1 MDKKIFISHS
11 KLDKP
16 IAELICTA
24 LENENIGCWIAP
36 RDIPY
41 GNDWAGEIASAIENS
56 SLFIFVLSEHSNSS
70 RQCPKEI
77 TVADNVGVPI
87 VCVKIDDVEMSQALK
102 YHLSTQQILF
112 IDTSNIK
119 EELKIVTSA
128 ISDKLSNKTNSIGD
142 NSYNIDQQLEERF
155 AELFAPS
162 AKDTKSSIEK
172 KLDDILSRNFMHKLL
187 ASIDTAIQDAEH
199 KKESLPVTKKKFLL
213 SPIEREEEFLRGKHF
228 SLPNVEGVKTIVFQT
243 IDNII
248 DYATKS
254 EYYNLVLL
262 ESIEDEDCTTFFS
275 HKPPKCGSHII
286 ILHFDRNERRVFVN
300 TGILYID
307 KLSMSK
313 EPVVVSLQRVNVD
326 NGVLSLN
333 EIVYENSDSRLEN
346 TKANEA
352 KAQWVDADI
361 KVSPIVLLDPDTA
374 DPVRRKIYYDE
385 NKKCTNAKMLV
396 IPNKSYFVFQIRHK
410 ETDAISFPLS
420 MLQQGIFYR
429 KGLHGFPKDLM
440 EAAQLFEKDGSK
452 EALCELALLFKEPG
466 SFNDFD
472 AYKEYLLRSVE
483 QGCEKAII
491 ELSLGVAFGEN
502 SYKTIAECID
512 LLKNTV
518 TDDSAEGNFV
528 LAFLL
533 ENDHPAEA
541 FNFFVKAA
549 RNEYAPAIS
558 RLCCSDYT
566 LDGQSEDELYDV
578 FMTTHKENQGL
589 LEYCM
594 GCACFYGYGIETRKE
609 VGIDLIKNSSYLGDY
624 DSEQLLFDIF
634 NLDEEYVDKTKALF
648 WLEKI
653 AIHDESSLV
662 KLANWYI
669 DGIGCIQS
677 NDNDKKAFA
686 CLRSLEHSDNRSA
699 VNNLA
704 WLYKEGRGCEV
715 DYGRAKE
722 LFERAAKLDCTASY
736 YHLGTMYEEGL
747 GTDIDLS
754 LAKEMYIIAAEKG
767 HKKASERLEGLLVQE
782 G

>member
-1 MDKKIFISHS
+1 MDKKVFISHS
-11 KLDKP
+11 KLDKS

-56 SLFIFVLSEHSNSS
+56 SLFIFVLSEHSNVS

-77 TVADNVGVPI
+77 TIADNVGIPI

-112 IDTSNIK
+112 LDASNIK

-128 ISDKLSNKTNSIGD
+128 ISDKLINKTSSSGD
-142 NSYNIDQQLEERF
+142 YTYNVDQQLEEKF
-155 AELFAPS
+155 AELFAHS
-162 AKDTKSSIEK
+162 AKDTKSTIEK
-172 KLDDILSRNFMHKLL
+172 KLDDILSRNFMNRLL
-187 ASIDTAIQDAEH
+187 AGVDSITNDNDSEKNQ
-199 KKESLPVTKKKFLL
+199 KKKFVL
-213 SPIEREEEFLRGKHF
+213 SPLEWDDEFLLGKHF
-228 SLPNVEGVKTIVFQT
+228 SLLKMEGVKTIVFQR
-243 IDNII
+243 IENII

-262 ESIEDEDCTTFFS
+262 ESVDDEEYTTFFP
-275 HKPPKCGSHII
+275 HKPPKCGSEII
-286 ILHFDRNERRVFVN
+286 ILHFDCNEHRAFTNV
-300 TGILYID
+300 GILYAD
-307 KLSMSK
+307 ELTMSK
-313 EPVVVSLQRVNVD
+313 KPVVISLQKASINND
-326 NGVLSLN
+326 VLSLN
-333 EIVYENSDSRLEN
+333 EVAYENDNLIPEYS
-346 TKANEA
+346 KPNETID
-352 KAQWVDADI
+352 KWVDADI
-361 KVSPIVLLDPDTA
+361 KISPIILIDPDTA
-374 DPVRRKIYYDE
+374 EPVRRKLYYDTE
-385 NKKCTNAKMLV
+385 QECMKAKMLI
-396 IPNKSYFVFQIRHK
+396 IPNKSYFAFQICQT
-410 ETDAISFPLS
+410 ESNAISFPLS
-420 MLQQGIFYR
+420 MLQQGVFYR

-440 EAAQLFEKDGSK
+440 ESAQLFEKDGSK
-452 EALCELALLFKEPG
+452 EALCELALIFKEPG
-466 SFNDFD
+466 SLNDPD

-502 SYKTIAECID
+502 SYKTIDECID

-528 LAFLL
+528 LGYLL
-533 ENDHPAEA
+533 ENDNPKEA
-541 FNFFVKAA
+541 FDLFLKAA
-549 RNEYAPAIS
+549 KNDYAPAIS
-558 RLCCSDYT
+558 SLCCSDYT
-566 LDGQSEDELYDV
+566 LDGKTESELYDT
-578 FMTTHKENQGL
+578 FITDQKENKGL

-609 VGIDLIKNSSYLGDY
+609 VGIDLIKKSAYLGDY

-634 NLDEEYVDKTKALF
+634 DSDEEYVDKTKALF

-686 CLRSLEHSDNRSA
+686 CLSSLEHSDNRSA

-715 DYGRAKE
+715 NYDRAKE

-747 GTDIDLS
+747 GIDADFS

-767 HKKASERLEGLLVQE
+767 HKKASERLKDIE
-782 G
+782 

>member
-1 MDKKIFISHS
+1 MDKKVFISHS
-11 KLDKP
+11 KHDKA

-24 LENENIGCWIAP
+24 LESEGIGCWIAP

-56 SLFIFVLSEHSNSS
+56 CLFIFVLSEHSNAS

-77 TVADNVGVPI
+77 TVADNVGIPI
-87 VCVKIDDVEMSQALK
+87 VCVKIDDVEMCHALK

-112 IDTSNIK
+112 LDASNIK

-128 ISDKLSNKTNSIGD
+128 ISDKLNNKTGNIGD
-142 NSYNIDQQLEERF
+142 YTYNIDQQLEERF
-155 AELFAPS
+155 AELFSPS
-162 AKDTKSSIEK
+162 TKDTKSTIEK
-172 KLDDILSRNFMHKLL
+172 KLDDILSRNFMNQLL
-187 ASIDTAIQDAEH
+187 AKINTSTQDEECV
-199 KKESLPVTKKKFLL
+199 KDSLASTQKKFLL
-213 SPIEREEEFLRGKHF
+213 SPMEWEDEYLQGKHF
-228 SLPNVEGVKTIVFQT
+228 SLPKMKGIKTIIFQK
-243 IDNII
+243 IENII

-254 EYYNLVLL
+254 EYYNLVAL
-262 ESIEDEDCTTFFS
+262 ENIDDEECTTFFPR
-275 HKPPKCGSHII
+275 KPPKSGSDMI
-286 ILHFDRNERRVFVN
+286 ILHFDYDEHRVFLN
-300 TGILYID
+300 TGVLYID
-307 KLSMSK
+307 KLRMCKKPIVISYQK
-313 EPVVVSLQRVNVD
+313 TTVN
-326 NGVLSLN
+326 NGVLSLS
-333 EIVYENSDSRLEN
+333 EVAYENKSEIFEQGESDNSMGE
-346 TKANEA
+346 
-352 KAQWVDADI
+352 WVDADI
-361 KVSPIVLLDPDTA
+361 KISPIILIDPDTA
-374 DPVRRKIYYDE
+374 EPVRRKLYYDTE
-385 NKKCTNAKMLV
+385 QERMKAKMLI
-396 IPNKSYFVFQIRHK
+396 IPNKSYFAFQICQT
-410 ETDAISFPLS
+410 ESNAISFPLS

-429 KGLHGFPKDLM
+429 NGLHGFPKDLL
-440 EAAQLFEKDGSK
+440 EAARLFEKDGSK

-466 SFNDFD
+466 SFNDPG

-502 SYKTIAECID
+502 SYETIAECID

-533 ENDHPAEA
+533 GNDHPEEA

-566 LDGQSEDELYDV
+566 LDGKTESELYDA
-578 FMTTHKENQGL
+578 FITTHKENKGL

-609 VGIDLIKNSSYLGDY
+609 VGIDLIKKSAYLGDY

-634 NLDEEYVDKTKALF
+634 DSDEEYVDKTKALF

-653 AIHDESSLV
+653 AIHDESSLI

-686 CLRSLEHSDNRSA
+686 CLSSLEHSDNRSA

-704 WLYKEGRGCEV
+704 WLYKEGRGCEMN
-715 DYGRAKE
+715 YGRAKE

-747 GTDIDLS
+747 GIDADLS
-754 LAKEMYIIAAEKG
+754 LAKKMYIIAAEKG
-767 HKKASERLEGLLVQE
+767 HKKASERLEDLPT
-782 G
+782 

>member
-1 MDKKIFISHS
+1 MNKTVFISHS
-11 KLDKP
+11 KLDKS

-24 LENENIGCWIAP
+24 LESEGIGCWIAP

-41 GNDWAGEIASAIENS
+41 GNDWAGEIASAIDNS
-56 SLFIFVLSEHSNSS
+56 SVFILILSKHSNAS

-77 TVADNVGVPI
+77 TVADNVGIPI
-87 VCVKIDDVEMSQALK
+87 VCIKIDDVEMSQALK

-112 IDTSNIK
+112 LDASNLK

-128 ISDKLSNKTNSIGD
+128 ISVKLNDKTSSIGD
-142 NSYNIDQQLEERF
+142 YTYNIDQHLEERF
-155 AELFAPS
+155 AELFVPP

-172 KLDDILSRNFMHKLL
+172 KIDDILSRNFMNKLL
-187 ASIDTAIQDAEH
+187 ANINTSTQVAECE
-199 KKESLPVTKKKFLL
+199 KESPGSTKKKFLL
-213 SPIEREEEFLRGKHF
+213 SPMEWKEDFFRGKHF

-262 ESIEDEDCTTFFS
+262 ESIDDEECTTFFL

-286 ILHFDRNERRVFVN
+286 ILHFDRKERRVFVN

-313 EPVVVSLQRVNVD
+313 DPVVVTLQRVTVD

-333 EIVYENSDSRLEN
+333 EIAYENSDAQLES
-346 TKANEA
+346 TKTNEA

-374 DPVRRKIYYDE
+374 EPVRRKIYYDE
-385 NKKCTNAKMLV
+385 KKKCANAKMLV
-396 IPNKSYFVFQIRHK
+396 IPNKSYFAFQIRHK

-420 MLQQGIFYR
+420 MLQQGVFYR
-429 KGLHGFPKDLM
+429 KGLHGFPKDFM
-440 EAAQLFEKDGSK
+440 EAAQSFEKDGSK

-466 SFNDFD
+466 SFNDPN

-483 QGCEKAII
+483 QGCEKAVV
-491 ELSLGVAFGEN
+491 ELTLSVAFGEN
-502 SYKTIAECID
+502 SYKTIDECID

-518 TDDSAEGNFV
+518 TDDSAEGNFI
-528 LAFLL
+528 LACLL
-533 ENDHPAEA
+533 ENDSPQEA
-541 FNFFVKAA
+541 FALFLKAA
-549 RNEYAPAIS
+549 QNEYAPALS
-558 RLCCSDYT
+558 RLYCADYT
-566 LDGQSEDELYDV
+566 LDAQSEEQLYDI
-578 FMTTHKENQGL
+578 FMMTHKENRGL

-594 GCACFYGYGIETRKE
+594 GCACFYGYDIEVRKE
-609 VGIDLIKNSSYLGDY
+609 VGIDLIKNSAYLGDY

-634 NLDEEYVDKTKALF
+634 DSDEEYVDKTKALF

-653 AIHDESSLV
+653 ATHDESALI

-669 DGIGCIQS
+669 EGIGCEQS

-686 CLRSLEHSDNRSA
+686 CLSTLEHADKRTA
-699 VNNLA
+699 INNLG
-704 WLYKEGRGCEV
+704 WLYKVGRGCEQN
-715 DYGRAKE
+715 YSKAKD
-722 LFERAAKLDCTASY
+722 LFECAADMDCASSY

-747 GTDIDLS
+747 GVAVDINM
-754 LAKEMYIIAAEKG
+754 AKRMYEIAVEKG
-767 HKKASERLEGLLVQE
+767 HKKSAERLENLQ
-782 G
+782 

>member
-1 MDKKIFISHS
+1 MDKKVFISHS
-11 KLDKP
+11 KYDKA

-24 LENENIGCWIAP
+24 LESEGIGCWIAP

-56 SLFIFVLSEHSNSS
+56 CLFIFVLSEYSNSS

-77 TVADNVGVPI
+77 TVADNVGIPI
-87 VCVKIDDVEMSQALK
+87 VCVKIDDVEMCHALK

-112 IDTSNIK
+112 LDASNIK

-128 ISDKLSNKTNSIGD
+128 ISDKLNNKTGNIGD
-142 NSYNIDQQLEERF
+142 YTYNIDQQFEERF
-155 AELFAPS
+155 AELFSPS
-162 AKDTKSSIEK
+162 TKDTKSTIEK
-172 KLDDILSRNFMHKLL
+172 KLDDILSRNFMNQLL
-187 ASIDTAIQDAEH
+187 AKINTSTQDEECV
-199 KKESLPVTKKKFLL
+199 KDSLTSTQKKFLL
-213 SPIEREEEFLRGKHF
+213 SPMEWEDEFLRGKHF
-228 SLPNVEGVKTIVFQT
+228 SLPNVGDVKTIVFQT

-262 ESIEDEDCTTFFS
+262 ESVDDEECTTFFP

-313 EPVVVSLQRVNVD
+313 DPVVVSLQRVNVE

-333 EIVYENSDSRLEN
+333 EIAYENSDLQLEN
-346 TKANEA
+346 AITNEA
-352 KAQWVDADI
+352 TAQWVDADI

-374 DPVRRKIYYDE
+374 EPVRRKIYYDE

-396 IPNKSYFVFQIRHK
+396 IPNKSYFAFQIRHK

-420 MLQQGIFYR
+420 LLQQGIFYR
-429 KGLHGFPKDLM
+429 KGLHGFPKDLL

-452 EALCELALLFKEPG
+452 EALYELALLFKEPG
-466 SFNDFD
+466 SFNDSD

-502 SYKTIAECID
+502 SYKTIDECID
-512 LLKNTV
+512 LLKNAL

-528 LAFLL
+528 LAYLL
-533 ENDHPAEA
+533 ENDNPQDA
-541 FNFFVKAA
+541 FDLFLRAA
-549 RNEYAPAIS
+549 KNEYAPALL

-566 LDGQSEDELYDV
+566 LDGQSEDELHDV
-578 FMTTHKENQGL
+578 FITTHKENKGL

-609 VGIDLIKNSSYLGDY
+609 VGIDLIKNSAYLGDY
-624 DSEQLLFDIF
+624 DSEQLLFEIF
-634 NLDEEYVDKTKALF
+634 DSDEEYVDKTKALF

-653 AIHDESSLV
+653 AAHNESALI
-662 KLANWYI
+662 KLANRYI
-669 DGIGCIQS
+669 DGIGCERS

-686 CLRSLEHSDNRSA
+686 CLSSLEHSDNRSA

-704 WLYKEGRGCEV
+704 WLYKMGRGCEQN
-715 DYGRAKE
+715 YGKSKE
-722 LFERAAKLDCTASY
+722 LFERAAAMDCTASY
-736 YHLGTMYEEGL
+736 FHLGTMYEEGL
-747 GTDIDLS
+747 GIDIDLI
-754 LAKEMYIIAAEKG
+754 LAKKMYEIAAEKG
-767 HKKASERLEGLLVQE
+767 HKKAAERLEGLPV
-782 G
+782 